1 MPLLTKKLFIIRK
14 NLIVLLFAT
23 LLFASCSNV
32 GFTNPQ
38 PEFLEPLTKIPEKF
52 QGVYVVPELDS
63 AKYIVSNLTIADDS
77 INNGKLV
84 VKSWGNYLFI
94 NELTDDFYSLTVGK
108 AVKFLNHETLS
119 VHFINLDSNQTHL
132 FNIVGTEKGGEYSP
146 DVTYFLDDVNRNQ
159 FQTLLNNSKKL
170 DVIRIE

>member
-1 MPLLTKKLFIIRK
+1 MR

-38 PEFLEPLTKIPEKF
+38 PEFLEPLTEIPEKF
-52 QGVYVVPELDS
+52 QGVYVVSEFDK
-63 AKYIVSNLTIADDS
+63 KYIVSNLTIADDS

-94 NELTDDFYSLTVGK
+94 NELTDDYYHLIVGK

-119 VHFINLDSNQTHL
+119 VHFINLDSNQTRL
-132 FNIVGTEKGGEYSP
+132 FNIVGTEKGGEYSS

-170 DVIRIE
+170 DVIRI

>member
-1 MPLLTKKLFIIRK
+1 MR

-23 LLFASCSNV
+23 LLFSSCSNV
-32 GFTNPQ
+32 GFKNPQ
-38 PEFLEPLTKIPEKF
+38 PEFLEPLTEIPTRF
-52 QGVYVVPELDS
+52 QGVFVVPELDS
-63 AKYIVSNLTIADDS
+63 TKYIVSNLMIADDS
-77 INNGKLV
+77 INNKKLV

-94 NELTDDFYSLTVGK
+94 NQLEDNFYSLTIGK

-119 VHFINLDSNQTHL
+119 VHFLNLDSNQTHL
-132 FNIVGTEKGGEYSP
+132 FNIVGTEKGGKYFP

-159 FQTLLNNSKKL
+159 FQTLLNNSTKL